1 VSNATRNTCRIDGSP
16 LVEVMDFGVQY
27 VTDFVNDPKDG
38 ETSSLKVGIGQN
50 SGLVQ
55 LYELYPQ
62 DKMYRKYWYRSG
74 INESMVLELQGITQ
88 AAKRFVEVQPGDA
101 VLDIACNDG
110 TLLSFWEKNLYRIGI
125 DPAKNLK
132 PHSSKHANEIVE
144 DYFEEKHYSAYAP
157 KKAKVITSI
166 AMFYDLPDPHQ
177 FVKDIKAV
185 LDPRGLWIMQ
195 MSYMPLMLEQNAFD
209 NILAE
214 HIEYYSFSVFQNL
227 AASEGLRVVDVE
239 LNDVNSGSFRCYLTH
254 TENRTLKLSYHAQQ
268 IGDFRVKSLLEY
280 EKSLDLLSPEPYK
293 AFFKRCVENK
303 EKTLNLLKDLKK
315 QGKTVLGYGASTKGN
330 TTLQFYGLTPDLLP
344 AIAERTPEK
353 VGLKTIGTGIPII
366 SEEECRSRK
375 PDYLLILP
383 WHFTDAFMVREK
395 SLRDAGCKFIVPLP
409 TLQVV

>member
-1 VSNATRNTCRIDGSP
+1 MSNATRNTCRIDGSP